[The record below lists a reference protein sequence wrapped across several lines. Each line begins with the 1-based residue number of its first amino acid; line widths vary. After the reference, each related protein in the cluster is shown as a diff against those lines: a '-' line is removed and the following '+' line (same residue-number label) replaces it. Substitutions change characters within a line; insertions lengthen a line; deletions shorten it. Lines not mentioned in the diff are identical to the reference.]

1 MHSKRIPVLAVSL
14 SVVLAAVLLAAC
26 GGGGSSGSSSA
37 SSQAPGGT
45 KVTETEGPNGEK
57 PVQVSSLSLTPAQE
71 AKLKE
76 GNYKVA
82 LVWAANAPFTEAVQA
97 GVEEELGELGVE
109 VSSVS
114 HAEYNPAKEASDLK
128 AALAKSPNIVIS
140 EPVEP
145 ATAATMYN
153 EVTKAGAE
161 LVFLSTVPEGYE
173 PGKQYVGIVTDDLY
187 AMGAKAAEALAES
200 MNEEGEVGM
209 ITYNIPYYVTN
220 QRDAAFASTIREKYP
235 KMKIVVEKGFTD
247 PTKVQEVAQGMI
259 AQHSNLGG
267 IYVSWSEPA
276 EQVLA
281 ALRAANNSTTKVVT
295 LDLNDTVVTDMVKEG
310 QVVAIVVD
318 KAFEIGTGLAKDAA
332 YALVGKPAP
341 AFAVVGAITVTPE
354 NVEQAY
360 EESLHKSAP
369 STVVE
374 ALG

>member
-1 MHSKRIPVLAVSL
+1 MPAKRPL
-14 SVVLAAVLLAAC
+14 VLAAFLTVLVAVVLSAC
-26 GGGGSSGSSSA
+26 GGGGSTADAGSSLSNTLV
-37 SSQAPGGT
+37 T
-45 KVTETEGPNGEK
+45 KTEGPNGEK
-57 PVQVSSLSLTPAQE
+57 PVAVSSLSLTAAQE
-71 AKLKE
+71 AKLRE

-97 GVEEELGELGVE
+97 GVEEELGNLGVE
-109 VSSVS
+109 VSSIS
-114 HAEYNPAKEASDLK
+114 HAEFNPAKEADGLK
-128 AALAKSPNIVIS
+128 AALAKSPDVVIS

-153 EVTKAGAE
+153 EVRKAGAE
-161 LVFLSTVPEGYE
+161 LVFLSIAPEGYE
-173 PGKQYVGIVTDDLY
+173 PGKQYAGIVTDDLY
-187 AMGAKAAEALAES
+187 NMGAKAAEALAES
-200 MNEEGEVGM
+200 LNEEGEVGM

-220 QRDAAFASTIREKYP
+220 QRDAAFASTIRKKYP
-235 KMKIVVEKGFTD
+235 KMKIAVEAGFTN
-247 PTKVQEVAQGMI
+247 PAKVQEVAQGMI
-259 AQHSNLGG
+259 AQHPNLAG

-318 KAFEIGTGLAKDAA
+318 KAFEIGTGLARVAA
-332 YALVGKPAP
+332 YSLVGKPAP
-341 AFAVVGAITVTPE
+341 AFSVVGSITVTPE
-354 NVEQAY
+354 NVEEAY

-369 STVVE
+369 STVTE